1 MFLCNSQTIDNMK
14 LNLEKTGIVY
24 NPNIDGCF
32 EFAQKLQNEFEN
44 SSVYSVFE
52 IEKQKLPTFVIVA
65 GGDGTILRC
74 ARHFSKFEVPIFGF
88 NLGHL
93 GFLAQAQIEDMK
105 SIVEDIKNGKCKI
118 ENRTMLEVEING
130 EKHYALNDFVIK
142 GAIFSRTST
151 YELFINE
158 THTSSYLADGIIIST
173 PTGSTAYSLSAGGPV
188 ISPNLSS
195 FSIVPICPHT
205 LNARPIVVSSDEIIK
220 IKTKDIKTAKYKITL
235 DGQKELETEGK
246 VVIKKGDIVAK
257 LLLLDREQNNFYNI
271 LREKFSWGTAPK
283 RW

>member
-1 MFLCNSQTIDNMK
+1 MK
-14 LNLEKTGIVY
+14 LNLEKTGIIY

-32 EFAQKLQNEFEN
+32 EFAKKLQNEFEN
-44 SSVYSVFE
+44 SLVYSVFE
-52 IEKQKLPTFVIVA
+52 IEKQPLPTFVIVA

-74 ARHFSKFEVPIFGF
+74 ARYFSKFEIPIFGF

-93 GFLAQAQIEDMK
+93 GFLAQAQIEDME
-105 SIVEDIKNGKCKI
+105 SIIEDIKGEKCKV

-130 EKHYALNDFVIK
+130 GKHYALNDFVIK
-142 GAIFSRTST
+142 GAVFSRTST

-173 PTGSTAYSLSAGGPV
+173 PTGSTAYGLSAGGPV

-220 IKTKDIKTAKYKITL
+220 IKTKDINSAKYKITL
-235 DGQKELETEGK
+235 DGQKELEIEGE